1 MSKRKKKMTG
11 YKKSLLIWFLLLLIA
26 SEACLIY
33 VSTTL
38 KMYEKGN
45 IEGYMTS
52 LIKDMKTA
60 SKVGNIN
67 KYLSYNKVESKYEK
81 NSSFEEGYKELFN
94 ESKLSYKKNDKEST
108 YNIYADDTMIAS
120 VTLDSKKVR
129 RLGILSFEEY
139 SIKEIETY
147 SKNGIY
153 NIDVYVNSNYDLY
166 INDIKVSDDDLLSKE
181 EIKEYSEV
189 YDKVDLPY
197 ENHYKITNLTKKP
210 KIKVMSGNDEIKVT
224 NEKSTYY
231 GVSYFK
237 TDDKDAAFAKL
248 TNKDYDPLTFAK
260 NWSLFLTADLPG
272 ERYGLYTLTPN
283 LVEGTALY
291 KRAYSW
297 ATNVDIT
304 FTSMHT
310 LDKDTFTNVKMNGFT
325 VYNENAFSV
334 DIYLEKNM
342 TLVNGEKRVDTL
354 NDTFYYAYIDGAYR
368 LITMK
373 SKGDN

>member
-108 YNIYADDTMIAS
+108 YDIYADDTMIAS

-166 INDIKVSDDDLLSKE
+166 INDIKVNDEDLVSKE

-197 ENHYKITNLTKKP
+197 ENHYKITNLTKNP

>member
-108 YNIYADDTMIAS
+108 YDIYADDTMIAS

-237 TDDKDAAFAKL
+237 TDDMDAAFAKL

>member
-67 KYLSYNKVESKYEK
+67 KYVSYNKVESKYEK

-94 ESKLSYKKNDKEST
+94 ESKLSYKKNDKENT
-108 YNIYADDTMIAS
+108 YDIYADDTMIAS

-166 INDIKVSDDDLLSKE
+166 INDVKVSDDDLLSKE

-189 YDKVDLPY
+189 YNKVDLPY

-210 KIKVMSGNDEIKVT
+210 KIKVMNGNDEVKVT
-224 NEKSTYY
+224 NEKSNYY
-231 GVSYFK
+231 GVTYFK
-237 TDDKDAAFAKL
+237 TDDKDAAFEKL

>member
-1 MSKRKKKMTG
+1 MSKRKNKMTG

-81 NSSFEEGYKELFN
+81 ASSFEDGYKELFN
-94 ESKLSYKKNDKEST
+94 ESKLSYKKNDKENT
-108 YNIYADDTMIAS
+108 YDIYADDTMVAS

-210 KIKVMSGNDEIKVT
+210 KIKVMNGNNEVKVT
-224 NEKSTYY
+224 NEKSNYY
-231 GVSYFK
+231 GVTYFK
-237 TDDKDAAFAKL
+237 TDDKDAAFEKL

>member
-1 MSKRKKKMTG
+1 MSKKKKKMTG

-81 NSSFEEGYKELFN
+81 ASSFEDGYKELFN
-94 ESKLSYKKNDKEST
+94 ESKLSYKKNDKENT
-108 YNIYADDTMIAS
+108 YDIYADDTMIAS

-166 INDIKVSDDDLLSKE
+166 INDIKVNDEDLVSKE

-310 LDKDTFTNVKMNGFT
+310 LDKETFTNVKMNGFT
-325 VYNENAFSV
+325 MYNENAFSV

>member
-1 MSKRKKKMTG
+1 MSKRKNKMTV

-108 YNIYADDTMIAS
+108 YDIYADDTMIAS

-210 KIKVMSGNDEIKVT
+210 KIKVMNGNNEVKVT
-224 NEKSTYY
+224 NEKSNYY
-231 GVSYFK
+231 GVTYFK
-237 TDDKDAAFAKL
+237 TDDKDAAFEKL

>member
-81 NSSFEEGYKELFN
+81 ASSFEDGYKELFN
-94 ESKLSYKKNDKEST
+94 ESKLNYKKNDKENT
-108 YNIYADDTMIAS
+108 YDIYADDTMIAS

-166 INDIKVSDDDLLSKE
+166 INDIKVNDEDLVSKE

-310 LDKDTFTNVKMNGFT
+310 LDKETFTNVKMNGFT

>member
-81 NSSFEEGYKELFN
+81 NSSFEEEYKELFN

-108 YNIYADDTMIAS
+108 YDIYADDTMIAS

-210 KIKVMSGNDEIKVT
+210 KIKVMNGNNEVKVT
-224 NEKSTYY
+224 NEKSNYY
-231 GVSYFK
+231 GVTYFK
-237 TDDKDAAFAKL
+237 TDDKDAAFEKL

>member
-52 LIKDMKTA
+52 LIKDMKAA

-81 NSSFEEGYKELFN
+81 ASSFEDGYKELFN
-94 ESKLSYKKNDKEST
+94 ESKLSYKKNDKENT
-108 YNIYADDTMIAS
+108 YDIYADDTMIAS

-166 INDIKVSDDDLLSKE
+166 INDIKVNDEDLVSKE

-310 LDKDTFTNVKMNGFT
+310 LDKETFTNVKMNGFT

>member
-94 ESKLSYKKNDKEST
+94 ESKLSYKKNDKENT
-108 YNIYADDTMIAS
+108 YDIYADDTMIAS

-189 YDKVDLPY
+189 YNKVDLPY

-210 KIKVMSGNDEIKVT
+210 KIKVMNGNNEVKVT
-224 NEKSTYY
+224 NEKSNYY
-231 GVSYFK
+231 GVTYFK
-237 TDDKDAAFAKL
+237 TDDKDAAFEKL

>member
-108 YNIYADDTMIAS
+108 YDIYADDTMIAS
-120 VTLDSKKVR
+120 VTLDCKKVR

-166 INDIKVSDDDLLSKE
+166 INDIKVNDEDLVSKE

-210 KIKVMSGNDEIKVT
+210 KIKVMNGNDEVKVT
-224 NEKSTYY
+224 NEKSNYY

-237 TDDKDAAFAKL
+237 TDDKDAAFSKL

>member
-94 ESKLSYKKNDKEST
+94 ESKLSYKKNDKENT
-108 YNIYADDTMIAS
+108 YDIYADDTMIAS

-153 NIDVYVNSNYDLY
+153 SAEVYVNSNYDLY
-166 INDIKVSDDDLLSKE
+166 INDVKVSEDDLVSKE
-181 EIKEYSEV
+181 EIKEYSEA
-189 YDKVDLPY
+189 YDKISLPY
-197 ENHYKITNLTKKP
+197 QNHYKITNLTKKP
-210 KIKVMSGNDEIKVT
+210 KITVKDKENSVNVT
-224 NEKSTYY
+224 NENSSYY
-231 GVSYFK
+231 ALDYFN
-237 TDDKDAAFAKL
+237 TDNSEKAFEKL
-248 TNKDYDPLTFAK
+248 TNKDFDPLEFAK
-260 NWSLFLTADLPG
+260 KWSLFLTADLGG
-272 ERYGLYTLTPN
+272 ERYGLYKLTPN
-283 LVEGTALY
+283 LIEGTSIY
-291 KRAYSW
+291 KRAYNW
-297 ATNVDIT
+297 ATQVDIT
-304 FTSMHT
+304 FTSLHS
-310 LDKDTFTNVKMNGFT
+310 LDKETFTNVKVDNYV
-325 VYNENAFSV
+325 VYNELAFSV

-342 TLVNGEKRVDTL
+342 TLINGEKRVDVI
-354 NDTFYYAYIDGAYR
+354 NDTFYFAYYDGAYR
-368 LITMK
+368 LISMK
-373 SKGDN
+373 AKGEK

>member
-1 MSKRKKKMTG
+1 MSKRKNKMTG

-108 YNIYADDTMIAS
+108 YDIYADDTMIAS

-166 INDIKVSDDDLLSKE
+166 INDVKVSDDDLLSKE

-210 KIKVMSGNDEIKVT
+210 KIKVMNGNDEVKVT
-224 NEKSTYY
+224 NEKSNYY

-237 TDDKDAAFAKL
+237 TDDKDAAFEKL

-310 LDKDTFTNVKMNGFT
+310 LDKETFTNVKMNGFT

>member
-1 MSKRKKKMTG
+1 MTG

-94 ESKLSYKKNDKEST
+94 ESKLSYKKNDKENT
-108 YNIYADDTMIAS
+108 YDIYADDTMIAS

-166 INDIKVSDDDLLSKE
+166 INDVKVSDDDLLSKE

-189 YDKVDLPY
+189 YNKVDLPY

-210 KIKVMSGNDEIKVT
+210 KIKVMNGNNEVKVT
-224 NEKSTYY
+224 NEKSNYY
-231 GVSYFK
+231 GVTYFK
-237 TDDKDAAFAKL
+237 TDDKDAAFEKL

-260 NWSLFLTADLPG
+260 NWSLFLTADLSG

-304 FTSMHT
+304 FTSLHT

>member
-1 MSKRKKKMTG
+1 MSKKKKKMTG
-11 YKKSLLIWFLLLLIA
+11 YKKALIIWFLILLIA

-81 NSSFEEGYKELFN
+81 ASSFEEGYKELFK

-108 YNIYADDTMIAS
+108 YDIYADDTMIAS

-166 INDIKVSDDDLLSKE
+166 INDIKVSDEDLVSKE

-237 TDDKDAAFAKL
+237 TDDKEAAFEKL

-283 LVEGTALY
+283 LFEGTALY

-334 DIYLEKNM
+334 DIFLEKNM
-342 TLVNGEKRVDTL
+342 TLVNGEKRVDIL

>member
-81 NSSFEEGYKELFN
+81 ASSFEDGYKELFN

-108 YNIYADDTMIAS
+108 YDIYADDTMIAS

-210 KIKVMSGNDEIKVT
+210 KIKVMNGNDEVKVT
-224 NEKSTYY
+224 NEKSNYY
-231 GVSYFK
+231 GVTYFK
-237 TDDKDAAFAKL
+237 TDDKDAAFEKL

>member
-60 SKVGNIN
+60 SKAGNIN

-94 ESKLSYKKNDKEST
+94 ESKLSYKKNDKENT
-108 YNIYADDTMIAS
+108 YDIYADDTMIAS

-166 INDIKVSDDDLLSKE
+166 INDIKVNDEDLVSKE

-237 TDDKDAAFAKL
+237 TDDKDAAFEKL

>member
-1 MSKRKKKMTG
+1 MSKRKNKMTG

-81 NSSFEEGYKELFN
+81 NSSFEEGYKELFS

-108 YNIYADDTMIAS
+108 YDIYADDTMIAS

-153 NIDVYVNSNYDLY
+153 NINVYVNSNYDLY

-210 KIKVMSGNDEIKVT
+210 KIKVMNGNDEVKVT
-224 NEKSTYY
+224 NEKSNYY
-231 GVSYFK
+231 GVTYFK
-237 TDDKDAAFAKL
+237 TDDKDAVFEKL

>member
-1 MSKRKKKMTG
+1 MSKRKNKMTG

-81 NSSFEEGYKELFN
+81 ASSFEDGYKELFN

-108 YNIYADDTMIAS
+108 YDIYADDTMIAS

-210 KIKVMSGNDEIKVT
+210 KIKVMNGNNEVKVT
-224 NEKSTYY
+224 NEKSNYY
-231 GVSYFK
+231 GVTYFK
-237 TDDKDAAFAKL
+237 TDDKDAAFEKL

>member
-108 YNIYADDTMIAS
+108 YDIYADDTMIAS

-237 TDDKDAAFAKL
+237 TDDKDAAFEKL

>member
-1 MSKRKKKMTG
+1 MSKRKNKMTG

-81 NSSFEEGYKELFN
+81 NSSFEEGYKELFS

-108 YNIYADDTMIAS
+108 YDIYADDTMIAS

-210 KIKVMSGNDEIKVT
+210 KIKVMNGNNEVKVT
-224 NEKSTYY
+224 NEKSNYY
-231 GVSYFK
+231 GVTYFK
-237 TDDKDAAFAKL
+237 TDDKDAAFEKL

>member
-1 MSKRKKKMTG
+1 MSKRKNKMTG

-108 YNIYADDTMIAS
+108 YDIYADDTMIAS

-210 KIKVMSGNDEIKVT
+210 KIKVMNGNDEVKVT
-224 NEKSTYY
+224 NEKSNYY
-231 GVSYFK
+231 GVTYFK
-237 TDDKDAAFAKL
+237 TDDKDAAFEKL

>member
-67 KYLSYNKVESKYEK
+67 KYLSYNKVESEYEK
-81 NSSFEEGYKELFN
+81 TSSFEEGYKELFN
-94 ESKLSYKKNDKEST
+94 ESKLSYKANEKENT
-108 YNIYADDTMIAS
+108 YDIYADDTMIAS

-166 INDIKVSDDDLLSKE
+166 INDVKVSDDDLLSKE

-237 TDDKDAAFAKL
+237 TDDKDAAFEKL

-310 LDKDTFTNVKMNGFT
+310 LDKETFTNVKMNGFT

-354 NDTFYYAYIDGAYR
+354 NDTFYYAFIDGAYR

>member
-1 MSKRKKKMTG
+1 MSKRKNKMTG

-94 ESKLSYKKNDKEST
+94 ESKLSYKKSDKEST
-108 YNIYADDTMIAS
+108 YDIYADDTMIAS

-139 SIKEIETY
+139 SIQEIETY

-210 KIKVMSGNDEIKVT
+210 KIKVMNGNDEVKVT
-224 NEKSTYY
+224 NEKSNYY
-231 GVSYFK
+231 GVTYFK
-237 TDDKDAAFAKL
+237 TDDKDAAFEKL

-325 VYNENAFSV
+325 VYNANAFSV

-342 TLVNGEKRVDTL
+342 TLVNGEKRIDTL

>member
-81 NSSFEEGYKELFN
+81 NSSFEEGYKELFS

-108 YNIYADDTMIAS
+108 YDIYADDTMIAS

-166 INDIKVSDDDLLSKE
+166 INDIKVNDEDLVSKE

-210 KIKVMSGNDEIKVT
+210 KIKVMNGNDEVKVT
-224 NEKSTYY
+224 NEKSNYY
-231 GVSYFK
+231 GVTYFK
-237 TDDKDAAFAKL
+237 TDDKDAVFEKL

-325 VYNENAFSV
+325 VYNANAFSV

>member
-81 NSSFEEGYKELFN
+81 ASSFEDGYKELFN
-94 ESKLSYKKNDKEST
+94 ESKLSYKKNDKENT
-108 YNIYADDTMIAS
+108 YDIYADDTMIAS

-166 INDIKVSDDDLLSKE
+166 INDIKVNDEDLVSKE

-283 LVEGTALY
+283 LVQGTALY

-310 LDKDTFTNVKMNGFT
+310 LDKETFTNVKMNGFT

>member
-1 MSKRKKKMTG
+1 MSKKKKKMTG

-45 IEGYMTS
+45 IKGYMTS

-108 YNIYADDTMIAS
+108 YDIYADDTMIAS

-166 INDIKVSDDDLLSKE
+166 INDIKVNDEDLVSKE
-181 EIKEYSEV
+181 DIKEYSEV

-210 KIKVMSGNDEIKVT
+210 KIKVMNGNNEVKVT
-224 NEKSTYY
+224 NEKSNYY
-231 GVSYFK
+231 GVTYFK
-237 TDDKDAAFAKL
+237 TDDKDAAFEKL

>member
-81 NSSFEEGYKELFN
+81 ASSFEDGYKELFN
-94 ESKLSYKKNDKEST
+94 ESKLSYKKNDKENT
-108 YNIYADDTMIAS
+108 YDIYADDTMIAS

-166 INDIKVSDDDLLSKE
+166 INDIKVNDEDLVSKE

-310 LDKDTFTNVKMNGFT
+310 LDKETFTNVKMNGFT

>member
-108 YNIYADDTMIAS
+108 YDIYADDTMIAS

-166 INDIKVSDDDLLSKE
+166 INDIKVNDEDLVSKE

-210 KIKVMSGNDEIKVT
+210 KIKVMNGNNEVKVT
-224 NEKSTYY
+224 NEKSNYY
-231 GVSYFK
+231 GVTYFK
-237 TDDKDAAFAKL
+237 TDDKDAAFEKL

>member
-60 SKVGNIN
+60 SKVENIN

-81 NSSFEEGYKELFN
+81 ASSFEEGYKELFN

-108 YNIYADDTMIAS
+108 YDIYADDTMIAS

-166 INDIKVSDDDLLSKE
+166 INDIKANDEDLVSKE

-237 TDDKDAAFAKL
+237 TDDKDAAFEKL

>member
-38 KMYEKGN
+38 KMDEKGN

-94 ESKLSYKKNDKEST
+94 ESKLSYKKNDKENT
-108 YNIYADDTMIAS
+108 YDIYADDTMIAS

-166 INDIKVSDDDLLSKE
+166 INDVKVSDDDLLSKE

-189 YDKVDLPY
+189 YNKVDLPY

-210 KIKVMSGNDEIKVT
+210 KIKVMNGNNEVKVT
-224 NEKSTYY
+224 NEKSNYY
-231 GVSYFK
+231 GVTYFK
-237 TDDKDAAFAKL
+237 TDDKDAAFEKL

-325 VYNENAFSV
+325 VYNESAFSV

>member
-1 MSKRKKKMTG
+1 MSKRKNKMTG

-108 YNIYADDTMIAS
+108 YDIYADDTMIAS

-197 ENHYKITNLTKKP
+197 ENHYKITNLTRKP
-210 KIKVMSGNDEIKVT
+210 KIKVMNGNNEVKVT
-224 NEKSTYY
+224 NEKSNYY
-231 GVSYFK
+231 GVTYFK
-237 TDDKDAAFAKL
+237 TDDKDAAFEKL

>member
-11 YKKSLLIWFLLLLIA
+11 YKKSLLIWFLVLLIA

-81 NSSFEEGYKELFN
+81 PSSFEEGYKELFN

-108 YNIYADDTMIAS
+108 YDIYADDTMIAS

-166 INDIKVSDDDLLSKE
+166 INDIKVSDEDLVSKE

-260 NWSLFLTADLPG
+260 NWSLFLTADLSG

-310 LDKDTFTNVKMNGFT
+310 LDKETFTNVKMNGFT

>member
-52 LIKDMKTA
+52 LIKNMKTA

-94 ESKLSYKKNDKEST
+94 ESKLSYKKNDKENT
-108 YNIYADDTMIAS
+108 YDIYADDTMIAS

-166 INDIKVSDDDLLSKE
+166 INDVKVSDDDLLSKE

-189 YDKVDLPY
+189 YNKVDLPY

-210 KIKVMSGNDEIKVT
+210 KIKVMNGNNEVKVT
-224 NEKSTYY
+224 NEKSNYY
-231 GVSYFK
+231 GVTYFK
-237 TDDKDAAFAKL
+237 TDDKDAAFEKL

-304 FTSMHT
+304 FTSLHT

-354 NDTFYYAYIDGAYR
+354 KDTFYYAYIDGAYR

>member
-108 YNIYADDTMIAS
+108 YDIYADDTMIAS

-210 KIKVMSGNDEIKVT
+210 KIKVMNGNNEVKVT

-237 TDDKDAAFAKL
+237 TDDKDAAFEKL

-260 NWSLFLTADLPG
+260 NCSLFLTADLPG

>member
-108 YNIYADDTMIAS
+108 YDIYADDTMVAS

-210 KIKVMSGNDEIKVT
+210 KIKVMNGNNEVKVT

>member
-108 YNIYADDTMIAS
+108 YDIYADDTMIAS

-139 SIKEIETY
+139 SIKELETY

-189 YDKVDLPY
+189 YNKVDLPY

-210 KIKVMSGNDEIKVT
+210 KIKVMNGNNEVKVT
-224 NEKSTYY
+224 NEKSNYY
-231 GVSYFK
+231 GVTYFK
-237 TDDKDAAFAKL
+237 TDDKDAAFEKL

>member
-1 MSKRKKKMTG
+1 MSKKKKKMTG

-108 YNIYADDTMIAS
+108 YDIYADDTMIAS

-166 INDIKVSDDDLLSKE
+166 INDIKVNDEDLVSKE

-310 LDKDTFTNVKMNGFT
+310 LDKETFTNVKMNGFT

-342 TLVNGEKRVDTL
+342 TLVNGEKRIDTL

>member
-1 MSKRKKKMTG
+1 MSKRKNKMTG

-81 NSSFEEGYKELFN
+81 NSSFEEGYKELFS

-108 YNIYADDTMIAS
+108 YDIYADDTMIAS

-166 INDIKVSDDDLLSKE
+166 INDVKVSDDDLLSKE

-210 KIKVMSGNDEIKVT
+210 KIKVMNGNNEVKVT
-224 NEKSTYY
+224 NEKSNYY
-231 GVSYFK
+231 GVTYFK
-237 TDDKDAAFAKL
+237 TDDKDAAFEKL